1 MEKNNFK
8 DMLIAYRRRYLYE
21 PRIDIMRYLSKNL
34 KECLDKLEIEIED
47 RLYTEYDY
55 DLIDEKILDYYT
67 DGTFKPIKSLCER
80 GVSEEEYK
88 SILEALSKIVQDYNL

>member
-1 MEKNNFK
+1 MENNNFK
-8 DMLIAYRRRYLYE
+8 DILSYYKKRYLYE
-21 PRIDIMRYLSKNL
+21 PRINIMKYLSKNL

-67 DGTFKPIKSLCER
+67 DGTFEPIKSLDEK
-80 GVSEEEYK
+80 GVSKEEYNA
-88 SILEALSKIVQDYNL
+88 ILEAFSKIVQDYNL